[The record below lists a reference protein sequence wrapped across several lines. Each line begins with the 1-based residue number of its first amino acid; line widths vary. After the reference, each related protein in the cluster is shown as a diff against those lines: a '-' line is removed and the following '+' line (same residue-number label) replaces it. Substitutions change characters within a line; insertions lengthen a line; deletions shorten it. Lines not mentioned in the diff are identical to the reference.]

1 MYKLIFI
8 DLDGTLLNDK
18 KEISE
23 ENIKWLNRAYKEKG
37 ITTII
42 TTGRQLGFVKDLY
55 NRYNCSF
62 GDYVIASNGA
72 IIKNI
77 KIGEYVN
84 KEVFSKEEV
93 KDLRKIYKEENLE
106 YFMIYTENES
116 YRENNSEKETLEQ
129 DKILVENIDELLE
142 RNSELIVSLCIFGG
156 EEERLIEAIKKVEKI
171 NKFDNSPIC
180 VYNQTINEFTINE
193 KYFDVMRKNCN
204 KKNAVK
210 KVMDTF
216 GVNHDEIIVI
226 GDGGNDL
233 PMFEYAKL
241 KIAMGNADEA
251 LKLKADYITDTNNN
265 DGVAKAIKK
274 FVFEELEFVFEE

>member
-8 DLDGTLLNDK
+8 DLDGTLLNDA

-42 TTGRQLGFVKDLY
+42 STGRQYGFVEDLY
-55 NRYNCSF
+55 NKYNCSF

-72 IIKNI
+72 IIKNVKTGDYINKDILNIEEI
-77 KIGEYVN
+77 KVLNRICQEEGLDFIIIYDEKNAYMERKDGNTSKN
-84 KEVFSKEEV
+84 KIQ
-93 KDLRKIYKEENLE
+93 KDKIYV
-106 YFMIYTENES
+106 
-116 YRENNSEKETLEQ
+116 
-129 DKILVENIDELLE
+129 DNIIELLE
-142 RNSELIVSLCIFGG
+142 NNKDIEINIVIIGAEKNEFNN
-156 EEERLIEAIKKVEKI
+156 AIKRVEK
-171 NKFDNSPIC
+171 NSLWDYSPISEYRNKNKD
-180 VYNQTINEFTINE
+180 VDIREY
-193 KYFDVMRKNCN
+193 YFDVMRKGCN

-210 KVMDTF
+210 KVMDKF

-233 PMFEYAKL
+233 PMFDYAKL
-241 KIAMGNADEA
+241 KIAMENGSEA
-251 LKLKADYITDTNNN
+251 LKQKADYITDTNNN

-274 FVFEELEFVFEE
+274 FIFEE

>member
-8 DLDGTLLNDK
+8 DLDGTLLNDA

-42 TTGRQLGFVKDLY
+42 STGRQYGFVEDLY
-55 NRYNCSF
+55 KKYNCSF

-72 IIKNI
+72 IIKNVETGDYINKDILNIEEI
-77 KIGEYVN
+77 KVLNRICQEEGLDFIIIYDEKNAYMERKDGNTSKN
-84 KEVFSKEEV
+84 KIQ
-93 KDLRKIYKEENLE
+93 KDKIYV
-106 YFMIYTENES
+106 
-116 YRENNSEKETLEQ
+116 
-129 DKILVENIDELLE
+129 DNIIELLE
-142 RNSELIVSLCIFGG
+142 NNKNIESVVFVMSGKKKQLIN
-156 EEERLIEAIKKVEKI
+156 AIKKVEK
-171 NKFDNSPIC
+171 NSLWENSPVCEYRKKDEEVDIRE
-180 VYNQTINEFTINE
+180 Y
-193 KYFDVMRKNCN
+193 YFDVMRKGCN

-210 KVMDTF
+210 KVMDKF

-233 PMFEYAKL
+233 PMFDYAKL
-241 KIAMGNADEA
+241 KIAMENGSEA
-251 LKLKADYITDTNNN
+251 LKQKADYITDTNNN

-274 FVFEELEFVFEE
+274 FIFEE